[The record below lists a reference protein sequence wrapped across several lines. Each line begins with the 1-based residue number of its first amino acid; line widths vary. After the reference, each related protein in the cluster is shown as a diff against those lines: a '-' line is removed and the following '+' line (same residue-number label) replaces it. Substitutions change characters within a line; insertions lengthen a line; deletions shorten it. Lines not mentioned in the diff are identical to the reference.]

1 MRFSTESLVAIA
13 TLSAGVSAQ
22 YDYVCPIEIEIH
34 GCETLVLTRPPSPRS
49 SSAAALLARRWRLA

>member
-22 YDYVCPIEIEIH
+22 YDYVSSVEIAP
-34 GCETLVLTRPPSPRS
+34 LWLKK
-49 SSAAALLARRWRLA
+49 